1 MKFKCEVLDQAIIDD
16 LLEIEKLGAKGFIKK
31 QYNLYLDS
39 SKSVIDEFNSLKV
52 PEGRE
57 LLMDKIHRLGGFSA
71 TLGIRAVQLECQG
84 LEIRLSTCPDREMQN
99 IDFLPLKVLIDRA
112 VIEIKKLLE
121 YNESTI

>member
-39 SKSVIDEFNSLKV
+39 SKSVFDELNSLKV

-57 LLMDKIHRLGGFSA
+57 LLIDKIHRLGGFSG
-71 TLGIRAVQLECQG
+71 TLGIREVQLECQG
-84 LEIRLSTCPDREMQN
+84 LEIRLSACPDLEMQN
-99 IDFLPLKVLIDRA
+99 IDFLPLKVLIDKA

-121 YNESTI
+121 YNESIG